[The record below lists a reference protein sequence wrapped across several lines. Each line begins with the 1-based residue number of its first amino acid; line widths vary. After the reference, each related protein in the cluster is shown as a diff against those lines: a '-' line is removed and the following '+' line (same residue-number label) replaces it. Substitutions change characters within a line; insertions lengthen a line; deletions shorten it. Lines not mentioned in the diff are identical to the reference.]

1 MMNDEHNHALTS
13 EKKNNPLRTKSFRFS
28 INIVNLYKHLFNQ
41 QEFVLSKQLVRCGTS
56 IGANIFEAQR
66 AQSVP
71 DFTAKMYIALKEA
84 QETIYWLMLL
94 KETNYI
100 EEKTAGKAIADC
112 EELIKMLTATT
123 KKVAERKFNNQPA

>member
-1 MMNDEHNHALTS
+1 MMNDENNQVLIS
-13 EKKNNPLRTKSFRFS
+13 KRKDNPLRTKSFRFS
-28 INIVNLYKHLFNQ
+28 INIVNLYKHLINQ

-100 EEKTAGKAIADC
+100 DEKTAGKAINDC

-123 KKVAERKFNNQPA
+123 KKVAERKFDNRPA